1 MRSHKKDLALWR
13 HRRRDYEQSGLS
25 RKAFCGRHGIK
36 KTTLD
41 YWFARTREPEK
52 TKGFVEVRPEFASR
66 PNTPLAVVVADKYR
80 IEIADGFDHRLLAE
94 IVAALGRLA

>member
-1 MRSHKKDLALWR
+1 MRSNKKDFSLWR
-13 HRRRDYEQSGLS
+13 QRRREYLQSGLS
-25 RKAFCGRHGIK
+25 RKAFCERHGIK

-52 TKGFVEVRPEFASR
+52 AKGFVELRPEPTGR

-80 IEIADGFDHRLLAE
+80 IEIADGFDHGLLAE
-94 IVAALGRLA
+94 ILAALGRLA